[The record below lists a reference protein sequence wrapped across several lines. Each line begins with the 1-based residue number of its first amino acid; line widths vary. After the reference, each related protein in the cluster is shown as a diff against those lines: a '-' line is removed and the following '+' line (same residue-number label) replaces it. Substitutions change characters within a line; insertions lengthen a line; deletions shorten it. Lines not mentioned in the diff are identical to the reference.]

1 MKFILIFYCK
11 VQNQNKNWI
20 PMKYVTRNK
29 RKTTTEPKKVK
40 GLLFLLVDTKI
51 LVENSSPRKSE

>member
-1 MKFILIFYCK
+1 
-11 VQNQNKNWI
+11 
-20 PMKYVTRNK
+20 MKYVTRNK
-29 RKTTTEPKKVK
+29 RKTTAEPKKVK